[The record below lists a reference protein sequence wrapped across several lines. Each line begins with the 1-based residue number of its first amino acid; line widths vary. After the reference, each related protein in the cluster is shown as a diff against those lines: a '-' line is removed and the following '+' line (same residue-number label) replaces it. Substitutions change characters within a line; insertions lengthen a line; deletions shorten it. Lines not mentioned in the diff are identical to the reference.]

1 MSSVTARMN
10 QDCLEIAVDG
20 VFDIELYHDF
30 NNAYKEYIGK
40 ANRYVIDFDR
50 TDRIDS
56 AALGLM
62 LLMRQKVGTESKVI
76 KLINA
81 NDKVTRSLETAQ
93 FGKLFEMGA

>member
-1 MSSVTARMN
+1 MSSVSAKLN
-10 QDCLEIAVDG
+10 GDCLELAVDG

-30 NNAYKEYIGK
+30 NNAYKDYLGK
-40 ANRYVIDFDR
+40 ANHYIIDFDR

-62 LLMRQKVGTESKVI
+62 LLMRQKVGTENKAI

-81 NDKVTRSLETAQ
+81 NEKVKRSLDTAQ
-93 FGKLFEMGA
+93 FGKLFDMDA

>member
-1 MSSVTARMN
+1 MSSVSAKLN
-10 QDCLEIAVDG
+10 GDCLELVVDG

-30 NNAYKEYIGK
+30 NNAYKDYLGK
-40 ANRYVIDFDR
+40 ANQYIIDFDR

-62 LLMRQKVGTESKVI
+62 LLMRQKVGTENKAI

-81 NDKVTRSLETAQ
+81 NDKVKRSLDTAQ
-93 FGKLFEMGA
+93 FGKLFDMDA